1 MAAFKVCVRSFEVLF
16 FAFVATFL
24 PWCLSVDVAV
34 GCASGTVKY
43 LCLGLN
49 LHYICPALFNL
60 KCQTVIIC
68 SAPQR
73 HITGE
78 AKLYLLQFLM
88 WLTGVLWQ
96 DSVYL
101 VKGFRL
107 NFLNCG
113 FLPLFCWSYPGLQG
127 FGHCWRGKLSTCWAN
142 LHVSS
147 DALLLY
153 KETASK
159 TLQVI
164 TVKHFRSYWDKNLET
179 AHESRLYIITNW
191 PCQNMF
197 FGSMRK
203 FSTKNNQCRKI
214 NSNSAIHFVV
224 TGSIT

>member
-1 MAAFKVCVRSFEVLF
+1 M
-16 FAFVATFL
+16 
-24 PWCLSVDVAV
+24 DVAV

-60 KCQTVIIC
+60 KCQTLIIC

-107 NFLNCG
+107 NFLNWL
-113 FLPLFCWSYPGLQG
+113 FAIVLLELSRSARFWPLLEGEALNL
-127 FGHCWRGKLSTCWAN
+127 LS
-142 LHVSS
+142 
-147 DALLLY
+147 
-153 KETASK
+153 
-159 TLQVI
+159 
-164 TVKHFRSYWDKNLET
+164 
-179 AHESRLYIITNW
+179 
-191 PCQNMF
+191 
-197 FGSMRK
+197 
-203 FSTKNNQCRKI
+203 
-214 NSNSAIHFVV
+214 
-224 TGSIT
+224 